1 MLSRLFAFR
10 EGNVMRRLSVFNNM
24 SLDGFIADSKGSMD
38 WAHKAPDDA
47 EWNAFTASNAS
58 SGGVLVYGRTTYD
71 MMAGFWPTEAAMQMM
86 PDVARG
92 MNGAQKIVFSRTMK
106 KADWQNSALYHDA
119 VADMRRLKQ
128 EPGGDMVILGSAS
141 IVAQLSEV
149 RLIDAYMIAVAP
161 IVLGD
166 GKSMFAG
173 LSQPMGLALTDSRRF
188 ANGTLVQSYEVR
200 G

>member
-1 MLSRLFAFR
+1 
-10 EGNVMRRLSVFNNM
+10 MRRLSVFNTM
-24 SLDGFIADSKGSMD
+24 SLDGFVADAQGRMD

-47 EWNAFTASNAS
+47 EWNAFTAGNAS

-71 MMAGFWPTEAAMQMM
+71 MMAGFWPTPAAAQMM
-86 PDVARG
+86 PDVAKA
-92 MNGAQKIVFSRTMK
+92 MNAAQKIVFSRSMQ
-106 KADWQNSALYHDA
+106 KAEWQNSALYHDA

-128 EPGGDMVILGSAS
+128 EKGGDMVILGSAS
-141 IVAQLSEV
+141 IVAALSEA

-161 IVLGD
+161 IVLGG

-173 LSQPMGLALTDSRRF
+173 LSEPMGLTLTDSRRF
-188 ANGTLVQSYEVR
+188 ANGTVVQSYEVR